1 MSMSLLL
8 EGRTA
13 LVTGGGRGIGKATAR
28 ALLREGA
35 RVVVADVAEQRLRA
49 AEAELRMDGAVV
61 GRVLDVTD
69 RDAVPRVV
77 GEIHEQSGQID
88 VLVNNAGIGRP
99 EPFLDA
105 TWETWDETMAV
116 NLSGQFAVAQAVARF
131 MARDGGGAV
140 VNIASTNGLL
150 GEAGMVHYNAAKAGV
165 LLLTKTMALEL
176 APTIRVNSVCPG
188 YIHTDLLYDAGGTD
202 ESIAGLGGSLPMRR
216 PGRPEEVAEAVVF
229 LASDRASF
237 ITGTEL
243 VVDGGQIC
251 HEWPRATETS
261 ASPTGQ

>member
-1 MSMSLLL
+1 MARLL

-35 RVVVADVAEQRLRA
+35 RVVAVDMAEERLAAAVAELGA
-49 AEAELRMDGAVV
+49 DGEVS

-69 RDAVPRVV
+69 RDAVPQVV
-77 GEIHEQSGQID
+77 GDVHAELGRID
-88 VLVNNAGIGRP
+88 VLVNNAGTGRP

-105 TWETWDETMAV
+105 TWDIWDLTVAV
-116 NLSGQFAVAQAVARF
+116 NLSGSFAVAQAAARF
-131 MARDGGGAV
+131 MKQDGGGAV
-140 VNIASTNGLL
+140 VNISSTNGLV
-150 GEAGMVHYNAAKAGV
+150 GEAGLVHYNATKAGV

-188 YIHTDLLYDAGGTD
+188 FIHTDLLYDAGGTD
-202 ESIAGLGGSLPMRR
+202 ESIAALGGSVPMRR
-216 PGRPEEVAEAVVF
+216 PGHPHEVAEAVVF

-251 HEWPRATETS
+251 HQWPGVR
-261 ASPTGQ
+261 